1 MQLRTGAELLERYGR
16 LLRAVHTCTGLAEF
30 CDTQLNDLFLEDN
43 GLLGAQREPKADVR
57 ALASAT
63 RGVELDECEYAINP
77 FGYSA
82 RWLANTKR

>member
-1 MQLRTGAELLERYGR
+1 MLTEFGGIACMPEGEVAWGHSQRRTGAELLERNGQ
-16 LLRAVHTCTGLAEF
+16 LLRAVHALHW
-30 CDTQLNDLFLEDN
+30 
-43 GLLGAQREPKADVR
+43 RKADAR